1 MQWFQAFKYE
11 LMPSEEQQRA
21 MLRFAGSCRF
31 VYNMALA
38 LQTANHEAGNKF
50 ISYNE
55 MANLLPDWKYEF
67 EWLGE
72 SPSQALQQA
81 LKNLNQA
88 FTNFWQITLV
98 SRSADQGTASASGKD
113 SN

>member
-31 VYNMALA
+31 VYNKALA
-38 LQTANHEAGNKF
+38 LQNAKHKAGNKF